1 MSRIDLLIWALA
13 ALVLAVVIAAV
24 LTVSCSQPIE
34 SVYRHDAHWPF
45 STDTEITDR

>member
-1 MSRIDLLIWALA
+1 MSRVDLLIWALA

-24 LTVSCSQPIE
+24 LTVSCPQPIG
-34 SVYRHDAHWPF
+34 SVHRHDACWPF